1 MALNVDKFVLRKM
14 ANTATRS
21 RLYL

>member
-1 MALNVDKFVLRKM
+1 MALNVDKFVLPKM
-14 ANTATRS
+14 ANTATTS